1 MEKVIIGV
9 DAGGT
14 KTKICVIKDNLE
26 IVYTHMEE
34 CGSPAVLGSKALEN
48 IYIGIKK
55 VVNEIKNKFELT
67 AIAMG
72 ISGLGVIKNKKEFE
86 EKYSLEFNV
95 PVIMENDAV
104 LALYS
109 IVTDEHEEGVLVLS
123 GTGSAILGIK
133 ENSTRLIGGWGH
145 LLTEAGSSYSVV
157 RDLIN
162 SIIKDYENNN
172 HISPLGKAFM
182 DELNIQN
189 IEGFKTFVYQN
200 TKKEVASLSKF
211 VSRMANENNQEAIA
225 LLEKAGSDLAIDVR
239 NAFKALNLSQNAVI
253 GFRGG
258 FISNLELVQNKLIS
272 TLYEFG
278 LNPKVVMGYEDPIYG
293 AYFMVKRAKSK

>member
-1 MEKVIIGV
+1 MEKVIIAV

-14 KTKICVIKDNLE
+14 KTKICVMKDNLE

-34 CGSPAVLGSKALEN
+34 CGSPAVLGAKAIEN
-48 IYIGIKK
+48 IYSGIKK
-55 VVNEIKNKFELT
+55 VYEDIKNKYTLT

-72 ISGLGVIKNKKEFE
+72 ISGLGVVKNKKEYE
-86 EKYSLEFNV
+86 EKYTSEFNV

-123 GTGSAILGIK
+123 GTGSAVLGIK
-133 ENSTRLIGGWGH
+133 GKTTRLIGGWGH

-182 DELNIQN
+182 EELKIDH
-189 IEGFKTFVYQN
+189 IEGFKSFVYQN
-200 TKKEVASLSKF
+200 TKKEVASYSKF
-211 VSRMANENNQEAIA
+211 VSRMANEGNEEAIR
-225 LLEKAGSDLAIDVR
+225 LLEKAGYDLAIDVR
-239 NAFKALNLSQNAVI
+239 NAFKALNLSHNAVI

-258 FISNLELVQNKLIS
+258 FISNLVIVQNKLIS
-272 TLYEFG
+272 TLHEFG

-293 AYFMVKRAKSK
+293 AYYMVKR